1 MIIDFSEF
9 EIIDGDRGKN
19 YPNKND
25 LKKEGYCLFLNAKN
39 VTKKGFSDSVCE
51 FINQEKDSQLRKGKI
66 FVNDII
72 ITTRG
77 TIGNISLITP
87 KIFEKYKNIRINSG
101 MVIVRQNKI
110 DPNFLYIIFNSKLF
124 KNKIKEITT
133 GGVLPQITITSLKK
147 IRFQLNFKKEQENI
161 IFSKISNQSDTL
173 LNIENLLEK
182 IEIRNNYYADK
193 LLSGELSIDEDG
205 QLLKSNNL
213 YDYKNLGELC
223 DIKTGRKDA
232 NAGSEEGLYSFFTC
246 SQETKK
252 INEYSFDCEAI
263 LIAGNGI
270 PGVCK
275 YINGKFDAYQRVYV
289 LNNFKEN
296 VSYIYKY
303 MNSKFK
309 KQIDNET
316 QGAVI
321 QYIKIDN
328 IKDFKIAIPDEKTQ
342 NNIIKFLD
350 NLENEKSKVE
360 KLLELEE
367 KRFEWLSD
375 KLLSGE
381 YIIED

>member
-1 MIIDFSEF
+1 MKIKINKNNEKFSVSKCKDLFSYSCGNTPKKENDNYEGNVPWVNISDLGDKYITRTKKKILDTTKIVEENSLLISFKLSVGVCSINKIPVSTNEAIIRIEPSKLKTEIDIEDLYYILPREF
-9 EIIDGDRGKN
+9 LKNCGKN
-19 YPNKND
+19 AYGANVLTTDVIKNIEIKIPKNI
-25 LKKEGYCLFLNAKN
+25 KK
-39 VTKKGFSDSVCE
+39 
-51 FINQEKDSQLRKGKI
+51 
-66 FVNDII
+66 
-72 ITTRG
+72 ITTVL
-77 TIGNISLITP
+77 S
-87 KIFEKYKNIRINSG
+87 KYDSRLNS
-101 MVIVRQNKI
+101 
-110 DPNFLYIIFNSKLF
+110 
-124 KNKIKEITT
+124 IK
-133 GGVLPQITITSLKK
+133 K
-147 IRFQLNFKKEQENI
+147 
-161 IFSKISNQSDTL
+161 
-173 LNIENLLEK
+173 LLEK

-381 YIIED
+381 YIIEQ

>member
-1 MIIDFSEF
+1 MKILKLTEICDVKRGSSPRPKGDPKYFGGNVPRLTIRDVTRDGKYVTPKIDFLTE
-9 EIIDGDRGKN
+9 
-19 YPNKND
+19 
-25 LKKEGYCLFLNAKN
+25 EGAKYGRFSP
-39 VTKKGFSDSVCE
+39 KGTLTMSIS
-51 FINQEKDSQLRKGKI
+51 
-66 FVNDII
+66 
-72 ITTRG
+72 G
-77 TIGNISLITP
+77 TIGSVSFLNVDASVHDGFVLFDNIKKIIDIDYLYYFLKNYNYNDLILDGG
-87 KIFEKYKNIRINSG
+87 I
-101 MVIVRQNKI
+101 
-110 DPNFLYIIFNSKLF
+110 F
-124 KNKIKEITT
+124 KNLTTEIIKDIEIKIPEISIQKKIINKF
-133 GGVLPQITITSLKK
+133 LNEEKKIIKLKK
-147 IRFQLNFKKEQENI
+147 
-161 IFSKISNQSDTL
+161 
-173 LNIENLLEK
+173 LLEK
-182 IEIRNNYYADK
+182 IEIRNNHYADK

-381 YIIED
+381 YIIEQ